1 MRYNHVDLVAS
12 STIVRKY
19 WKPSWVALTN
29 GPQTSQW
36 IRSKA
41 LEEIW
46 LEQGKGSCFCLA
58 IGQTMQSLLLCKDGT
73 LGNLK
78 RWPSLRCQ
86 RYGLETTETKL
97 TKDLKTDYRVE
108 ETSKTES

>member
-1 MRYNHVDLVAS
+1 
-12 STIVRKY
+12 
-19 WKPSWVALTN
+19 
-29 GPQTSQW
+29 
-36 IRSKA
+36 
-41 LEEIW
+41 
-46 LEQGKGSCFCLA
+46 
-58 IGQTMQSLLLCKDGT
+58 MQSLLLCKDGT

>member
-36 IRSKA
+36 IRSRA

-46 LEQGKGSCFCLA
+46 LEQGNGSRFCLA
-58 IGQTMQSLLLCKDGT
+58 IGQRMQSLLLCKDGT
-73 LGNLK
+73 SCK
-78 RWPSLRCQ
+78 QWC
-86 RYGLETTETKL
+86 KA
-97 TKDLKTDYRVE
+97 
-108 ETSKTES
+108 